1 MPFPYKTVLVL
12 GATSG
17 IGLALTEKMLSQ
29 GVSKIIALGRRQDK
43 LDDLQKKHGGSHVST
58 VKFDI
63 TNLQGIPEMINGH
76 VALHPRLVLK
86 SHPTLDC
93 AFLNSGIQRPLDFT
107 QPESIDL
114 DLISTELTTNYLSHV
129 HLSKALLPHLQRRAR
144 GGENA
149 ALIFTTSGLA
159 LVPIVRCGNYC
170 ASKAALHQ
178 LILVLR
184 EQLRHQGGG
193 AGTEEEKARHGK
205 GVKVIEIYPP
215 AVQTELHDEKHQP
228 DIKDGRNFGMPLDE
242 FTEEAWRGLERGDE
256 DIPVGT
262 VWTGF
267 GYERVEISRKK
278 LFKEMIEKLEGN

>member
-1 MPFPYKTVLVL
+1 MPFPYKTVLVI

-29 GVSKIIALGRRQDK
+29 GVTKIIALGRRQEQ
-43 LDDLQKKHGGSHVST
+43 LDDLQKKHGDTKVST
-58 VKFDI
+58 VQFDI
-63 TNLQGIPEMINGH
+63 TDLGGIPEMIAG
-76 VALHPRLVLK
+76 VLK
-86 SHPTLDC
+86 SHPSLDC

-114 DLISTELTTNYLSHV
+114 DSISAEFTTNYLSYV
-129 HLSKALLPHLQRRAR
+129 HLTKALLPHLQTRAS

-149 ALIFTTSGLA
+149 GLIFTTSGLA

-170 ASKAALHQ
+170 ASKAAMHQ
-178 LILVLR
+178 LILVMR
-184 EQLRHQGGG
+184 EQLRGKEGGNKG
-193 AGTEEEKARHGK
+193 KGK

-215 AVQTELHDEKHQP
+215 SVQTELHDEKFQP
-228 DIKDGRNFGMPLDE
+228 DIKNGRSMGMPLDE

-262 VWTGF
+262 TRTRF
-267 GYERVEISRKK
+267 GYEGVELERKK
-278 LFKEMIEKLEGN
+278 LFKEMREKMKG